1 MACKIILMKRYLL
14 DTSTWIYYFKKSTD
28 PKILKTQKQAQKF
41 IKEGKIYTCGQVL
54 AEFLRG
60 VGKETKKQKEM
71 REMLLSLPYLLTT
84 KTDFVKAADL
94 AKKLDKKGEAVPLAD
109 CLIAAFVISHSL
121 ILVTNDNHFKR
132 FKGLKLKLL

>member
-1 MACKIILMKRYLL
+1 MKRYLF
-14 DTSTWIYYFKKSTD
+14 DTSIWIYYFKKSSD
-28 PKILKTQKQAQKF
+28 LRISKIQKQAEKF
-41 IKEGKIYTCGQVL
+41 IEGGKIYTCGQIL

-60 VGKETKKQKEM
+60 VGKKTKKQKEM
-71 REMLLSLPYLLTT
+71 REILLSLPYLLTM

-94 AKKLDKKGEAVPLAD
+94 ARKLDAEGKSVPLAD
-109 CLIAAFVISHSL
+109 CIIAAFAISHNL